1 MGCLFPDD
9 YARLNHCSVAFIVAA
24 PLKNI
29 VLVGFMGTGKTTV
42 GQALADQL
50 ARSFIDLDEAVVAAS
65 GKSIPEIFSEEGE
78 EVFRAQERAVVLA
91 AASKSGQ
98 VISCGGGIV
107 KDSANIASLAAT
119 GDLVCLTATAET
131 ILERIGADTNR
142 PLLAGGDRLT
152 RIQELL
158 AERAP
163 FYARIDRQVATD
175 GLDLD
180 QIAEAVIA
188 AIET

>member
-1 MGCLFPDD
+1 M
-9 YARLNHCSVAFIVAA
+9 AVTS
-24 PLKNI
+24 KNI

-42 GQALADQL
+42 GQTLADQL
-50 ARSFIDLDEAVVAAS
+50 ARSFIDLDEAIVAAA
-65 GKSIPEIFSEEGE
+65 GKSIPEIFSDEGE
-78 EVFRAQERAVVLA
+78 EAFRAQERVVVLSA
-91 AASKSGQ
+91 AAKTGQ

-107 KDSANIASLAAT
+107 KDSANIAALAAT

-131 ILERIGADTNR
+131 ILERVGAETHR

-175 GLDLD
+175 GRVPE
-180 QIAEAVIA
+180 QIAEDVIA